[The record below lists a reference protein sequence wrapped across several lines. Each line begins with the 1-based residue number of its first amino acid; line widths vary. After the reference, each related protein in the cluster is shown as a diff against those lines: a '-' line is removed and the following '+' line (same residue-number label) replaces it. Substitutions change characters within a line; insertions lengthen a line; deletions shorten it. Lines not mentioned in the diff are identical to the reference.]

1 MEICTICKL
10 YVNEAAECVY
20 VGKDRQEEITFSI
33 QFREMGEKEQLGLHK
48 SPWTEILG
56 LHQP

>member
-1 MEICTICKL
+1 MGFVQ
-10 YVNEAAECVY
+10 YVNYMSMKLLSVCV
-20 VGKDRQEEITFSI
+20 GNDRREEITFSI

>member
-1 MEICTICKL
+1 MKL
-10 YVNEAAECVY
+10 LSVC

-48 SPWTEILG
+48 SSWTEILG